1 MCGQLSVLNVAVEGS
16 RPDCPLFCTDACL
29 TPEIMSSMCGHKQ
42 KNSLPALFKKPWM
55 HLVLPRHPV
64 SFHSCFSS
72 LPASEP
78 PLISASAY
86 TNWAKYTMNA
96 NALDVWENDSAPS
109 PLLGCGYSV
118 CAVIYTDVLDARKLK
133 VHSGSTWAPT
143 ESRLWRAG
151 EVCFFSSFF
160 FNQVHF
166 TDETLLWLSRL
177 RDNST
182 TPAAVQRSHKSE
194 VTKGCLNVRLL
205 GCFDSSVTEMMK
217 TAPCV

>member
-1 MCGQLSVLNVAVEGS
+1 MCGQLSVLNVAVEAS

-42 KNSLPALFKKPWM
+42 KNSLPELFKKPWM

-86 TNWAKYTMNA
+86 SNWAKYTMNA

-133 VHSGSTWAPT
+133 VHSGST
-143 ESRLWRAG
+143 
-151 EVCFFSSFF
+151 
-160 FNQVHF
+160 
-166 TDETLLWLSRL
+166 
-177 RDNST
+177 
-182 TPAAVQRSHKSE
+182 
-194 VTKGCLNVRLL
+194 
-205 GCFDSSVTEMMK
+205 
-217 TAPCV
+217 